1 MTSVVEVVL
10 WTMVAG
16 LGLMSLM
23 LFIECLAALLPA
35 ASRVGD
41 EAAARPSAGVI
52 MPAHDEAAVIGE
64 TVTKVLAELGPDDR
78 LVVVADNCSDATA
91 EIARTGGAEVVERH
105 DTERRGKG
113 YALAAGHAHLA
124 PAPPDVAVIV
134 DADCHP
140 EPGALETLARQAVA
154 TGRPAQSQYDM
165 VAPEGGGVRSA
176 ISSLAFAV
184 RNRVRGRGLA
194 RLGLPC
200 TLGGTGMAWPW
211 DLVGADDL
219 ATGDIVEDMRLSV
232 DLTTRGSGPYY
243 CPQATVSSVLPAQ
256 DSAESSQRTRW
267 EHGSLSTILSSVPGM
282 VGQSLRRFDLRLLAA
297 AIDQAILPL
306 SLLVAA
312 NLTAA
317 GLAAIAWAVGWSS
330 VWPFIA
336 LAVALG
342 LTIVGV
348 AIGWAR
354 FERHRIPARQLL
366 AAPLYVAWKL
376 PMYFSFVVRR
386 QRAWVRTERDVDQT
400 EDA

>member
-1 MTSVVEVVL
+1 VTIVVEVVL
-10 WTMVAG
+10 WLVAVP

-23 LFIECLAALLPA
+23 LFVECVAALLPA

-41 EAAARPSAGVI
+41 SSQPRPSAGVI

-64 TVTKVLAELGPDDR
+64 TVAKVLAELGPDDR
-78 LVVVADNCSDATA
+78 LVVVADNCSDTTA
-91 EIARTGGAEVVERH
+91 EIARAGGAEVVERR
-105 DTERRGKG
+105 DAERRGKG
-113 YALAAGHAHLA
+113 YALAAGHAHLV
-124 PAPPDVAVIV
+124 PAPPEVTIVV

-140 EPGALETLARQAVA
+140 EPGSLETLARQAIA
-154 TGRPAQSQYDM
+154 TGRPAQSRYDM
-165 VAPEGGGVRSA
+165 AVPEGGGVRSA
-176 ISSLAFAV
+176 ISSLAFAI
-184 RNRVRGRGLA
+184 RGRVRGRGLA

-211 DLVGADDL
+211 ALVGADDL

-256 DSAESSQRTRW
+256 DGAEASQRTRW
-267 EHGSLSTILSSVPGM
+267 EHGSLSTILSSVPRM
-282 VGQSLRRFDLRLLAA
+282 VGRAVRRLDLRLLAA

-306 SLLVAA
+306 SLLVVADV
-312 NLTAA
+312 LAA
-317 GLAAIAWAVGWSS
+317 GAAATAWAIGWSS
-330 VWPFIA
+330 IWPFIC

-342 LTIVGV
+342 LTVVGV
-348 AIGWAR
+348 GIGWAR